1 VKMKNIPKAFIL
13 FPDTW
18 LSYSP
23 SIINLVKVMKEN
35 GWEVTLLA
43 LHDGS
48 YHRANEIEVI
58 YLQPSQIMRRIVG
71 ILKLFSLY
79 RFIALSLLSWK
90 FSKQKFELVIGV
102 DSLGFLITR
111 IFFNRPIYY
120 SLHIRKALSSY
131 VIKKLG
137 ISRVIIQSQERL
149 ELEFQNHNY
158 RPSNVWYIQNSPI
171 LENTLPS
178 PYRKDKQK
186 FKLIYFGNVARN
198 IYNIENCIEVL
209 FHLPEDFSLTLK
221 GPIAN
226 DYQRDLEMIYRE
238 FINSGRLI
246 FDSNYLVQDA
256 VVSWLEGFDIGLCF
270 YSESQI
276 ISQDP
281 NIISAPSGKLFNYLA
296 AGLPV
301 VGSKILG
308 LRILTEFSAGITLEK
323 QEPEE
328 IGVAVLEIRRTYDK
342 FKLGCREAALKNDF
356 RVMAN
361 NFLTDVTT
369 TLKKA

>member
-1 VKMKNIPKAFIL
+1 MKNIPKAFIL

-35 GWEVTLLA
+35 GWDVTLLA
-43 LHDGS
+43 FHDGS
-48 YHRANEIEVI
+48 YQRTDEIEAI
-58 YLQPSQIMRRIVG
+58 YLQPSQIMRRVIG
-71 ILKLFSLY
+71 ILKFFSLY

-111 IFFNRPIYY
+111 IFFDRPIYY
-120 SLHIRKALSSY
+120 SLHIRKVFSSY

-149 ELEFQNHNY
+149 ELEFQGHSY
-158 RPSNVWYIQNSPI
+158 RPPNAWYIQNSPI
-171 LENTLPS
+171 LDSTLRAS
-178 PYRKDKQK
+178 CRSDRQK
-186 FKLIYFGNVARN
+186 IKLIYFGNVARN
-198 IYNIENCIEVL
+198 VYNIENCIEVL

-226 DYQRDLEMIYRE
+226 EYQRELE
-238 FINSGRLI
+238 FIYGEFIDSGRLS
-246 FDSNYLVQDA
+246 FDSNYLAQDA
-256 VVSWLEGFDIGLCF
+256 VVSWLEDFDIGLCF
-270 YSESQI
+270 YSELQI
-276 ISQDP
+276 FSQDP

-301 VGSKILG
+301 VGSKIPG
-308 LRILTEFSAGITLEK
+308 LRILTEFGAGITLEK
-323 QEPEE
+323 QLPEE
-328 IGVAVLEIRRTYDK
+328 IGAAVLEILKTYDK
-342 FKLGCREAALKNDF
+342 FKQGCREAALKNDF
-356 RVMAN
+356 RIMAN
-361 NFLTDVTT
+361 NFLTDITT